1 MFLIGGK
8 DPIWRGTLFGSALA
22 GGGSPAPQ
30 PVVPSNTV
38 APEVSGTPQVG
49 QTINTSSGTWSGTAP
64 ITYEYRWQ
72 SSADGST
79 GWADIASATA
89 STFTLQGAQ
98 QGLYLRARVR
108 GTNAAG
114 QSGWAASASTG
125 QIAAPPVLAAP
136 TRQTAP
142 TVAGTFQVGQT
153 LTIGQPAVY
162 SGNPAPTISYRWQMR
177 PNGGG
182 TITTLNTGASLT
194 LTESHVGM
202 QIRLQDM
209 ASNSQGSTALAG
221 GTWLGPVAAAP
232 TGPTQ
237 QAARAGA
244 TGRGATDFVGPY
256 DYAPGGGP

>member
-8 DPIWRGTLFGSALA
+8 DPIYRGTLFGSALA

-72 SSADGST
+72 ASTDGSS
-79 GWADIASATA
+79 GWADIAGATA
-89 STFTLQGAQ
+89 STLTPQVEQ

-125 QIAAPPVLAAP
+125 QIAAAPVLAAP

-162 SGNPAPTISYRWQMR
+162 SGNPAPAISYRWQMR

-182 TITTLNTGASLT
+182 TILSLDIASSFT
-194 LTESHVGM
+194 LTSAQEGM
-202 QIRLQDM
+202 QIRVQDM
-209 ASNSQGSTALAG
+209 ASNSQGSTVLTSG
-221 GTWLGPVAAAP
+221 PWLGPVAE
-232 TGPTQ
+232 
-237 QAARAGA
+237 AG
-244 TGRGATDFVGPY
+244 G
-256 DYAPGGGP
+256 

>member
-64 ITYEYRWQ
+64 ITYEYQWQ
-72 SSADGST
+72 ASADGAT
-79 GWADIASATA
+79 GWADIAGATA
-89 STFTLQGAQ
+89 STLTPQVEQ

-125 QIAAPPVLAAP
+125 QIAAASPVLAAP

-162 SGNPAPTISYRWQMR
+162 SGNPAPEISYRWQMR
-177 PNGGG
+177 PNGSG
-182 TITTLNTGASLT
+182 TTLSLGIASSFT
-194 LTESHVGM
+194 LTSAQEGM
-202 QIRLQDM
+202 QIRVQDM
-209 ASNSQGSTALAG
+209 ASNSQGSTVWTNG
-221 GTWLGPVAAAP
+221 PWLGPVAAARP
-232 TGPTQ
+232 
-237 QAARAGA
+237 
-244 TGRGATDFVGPY
+244 
-256 DYAPGGGP
+256 

>member
-49 QTINTSSGTWSGTAP
+49 QTINTSSGTWSGTEP
-64 ITYEYRWQ
+64 ITYEYQWQ
-72 SSADGST
+72 ASTDGSS
-79 GWADIASATA
+79 GWADIAGARA
-89 STFTLQGAQ
+89 STLTLQVEQ

-125 QIAAPPVLAAP
+125 QIAAASPVLAAP

-162 SGNPAPTISYRWQMR
+162 SGNPAPEISYRWQMLQ
-177 PNGGG
+177 NGSGK
-182 TITTLNTGASLT
+182 ITTLPTASSLT
-194 LTESHVGM
+194 LTSAQEGM
-202 QIRLQDM
+202 QIRVQDM
-209 ASNSQGSTALAG
+209 ASNSQGSTVLTSG
-221 GTWLGPVAAAP
+221 PWLGPVAAAE
-232 TGPTQ
+232 
-237 QAARAGA
+237 AGS
-244 TGRGATDFVGPY
+244 
-256 DYAPGGGP
+256 

>member
-72 SSADGST
+72 ASADGAT
-79 GWADIASATA
+79 GWANIAGATA
-89 STFTLQGAQ
+89 STLTPQVEQ
-98 QGLYLRARVR
+98 QGLYLRAMVR

-114 QSGWAASASTG
+114 QSAWAASASTG
-125 QIAAPPVLAAP
+125 QIAAASPVLAAP

-142 TVAGTFQVGQT
+142 TVAGIFQVGQT

-162 SGNPAPTISYRWQMR
+162 SGNPAPEISYRWQMR

-182 TITTLNTGASLT
+182 TITTLASASSFT
-194 LTESHVGM
+194 LTSAQKGM
-202 QIRLQDM
+202 QIRVLDM
-209 ASNSQGSTALAG
+209 ASNSQGSTVLTSG
-221 GTWLGPVAAAP
+221 PWLGPVA
-232 TGPTQ
+232 
-237 QAARAGA
+237 
-244 TGRGATDFVGPY
+244 
-256 DYAPGGGP
+256 

>member
-64 ITYEYRWQ
+64 ITYEYKWQ

-79 GWADIASATA
+79 GWTDIAGATTA
-89 STFTLQGAQ
+89 SLAVVSGH
-98 QGLYLRARVR
+98 LSRYLRSQVR
-108 GTNAAG
+108 ATNAVGA
-114 QSGWAASASTG
+114 SGWISSAAAG
-125 QIAAPPVLAAP
+125 PVTEALAAP
-136 TRQTAP
+136 VRVSAP
-142 TVAGTFQVGQT
+142 GVVGTFRAGQT
-153 LTIGQPAVY
+153 LTVNPAAAY
-162 SGNPAPTISYRWQMR
+162 SGNPTPTVSYRWQTR

-182 TITTLNTGASLT
+182 TATDVGTGPTLV
-194 LTESHVGM
+194 LTEAMLGM

-209 ASNSQGSTALAG
+209 ASNSQGST
-221 GTWLGPVAAAP
+221 TWQGATWRGPVQAAAES
-232 TGPTQ
+232 
-237 QAARAGA
+237 
-244 TGRGATDFVGPY
+244 V
-256 DYAPGGGP
+256 

>member
-8 DPIWRGTLFGSALA
+8 DPIWRGALFGSALA

-72 SSADGST
+72 ASTDGSS
-79 GWADIASATA
+79 GWADIAGATA
-89 STFTLQGAQ
+89 STLTPQVEQ
-98 QGLYLRARVR
+98 QGLYLRAMVR

-162 SGNPAPTISYRWQMR
+162 SGNPAPEISYRWQMR

-182 TITTLNTGASLT
+182 TILSTDIASSFT
-194 LTESHVGM
+194 LTSAQEGM
-202 QIRLQDM
+202 QIRVQDM
-209 ASNSQGSTALAG
+209 ASNSQGSTVWTSG
-221 GTWLGPVAAAP
+221 PWLGPAA
-232 TGPTQ
+232 
-237 QAARAGA
+237 
-244 TGRGATDFVGPY
+244 
-256 DYAPGGGP
+256 GG

>member
-72 SSADGST
+72 ESADGAT
-79 GWADIASATA
+79 GWADIAGATSSAITP
-89 STFTLQGAQ
+89 QVEQ
-98 QGLYLRARVR
+98 QGLYLRAMVR

-114 QSGWAASASTG
+114 QSVWAASASTG

-162 SGNPAPTISYRWQMR
+162 SGNPAPAIIYRWQMR

-182 TITTLNTGASLT
+182 TILSLGIAPSFT
-194 LTESHVGM
+194 LTSAQEGM
-202 QIRLQDM
+202 QIRVQDM
-209 ASNSQGSTALAG
+209 ASNSQGSTS
-221 GTWLGPVAAAP
+221 WSNNPFSGPVAAP
-232 TGPTQ
+232 P
-237 QAARAGA
+237 
-244 TGRGATDFVGPY
+244 
-256 DYAPGGGP
+256 

>member
-64 ITYEYRWQ
+64 ITYEYQWQ
-72 SSADGST
+72 ASADGAT
-79 GWADIASATA
+79 GWADIAGATA
-89 STFTLQGAQ
+89 STLTPQVEQ
-98 QGLYLRARVR
+98 QGLYLRSRVR

-125 QIAAPPVLAAP
+125 QIAAASPVLAAP

-162 SGNPAPTISYRWQMR
+162 SGNPAPEISYRWQMR
-177 PNGGG
+177 PNGSG
-182 TITTLNTGASLT
+182 TITTLPTASSLT
-194 LTESHVGM
+194 LTSAQEGM
-202 QIRLQDM
+202 QIRVQDM
-209 ASNSQGSTALAG
+209 ASNSQGSTIFSNNP
-221 GTWLGPVAAAP
+221 WLGPVAAARP
-232 TGPTQ
+232 
-237 QAARAGA
+237 
-244 TGRGATDFVGPY
+244 
-256 DYAPGGGP
+256 

>member
-22 GGGSPAPQ
+22 GGGSAP
-30 PVVPSNTV
+30 T
-38 APEVSGTPQVG
+38 
-49 QTINTSSGTWSGTAP
+49 
-64 ITYEYRWQ
+64 
-72 SSADGST
+72 
-79 GWADIASATA
+79 
-89 STFTLQGAQ
+89 
-98 QGLYLRARVR
+98 
-108 GTNAAG
+108 
-114 QSGWAASASTG
+114 
-125 QIAAPPVLAAP
+125 VLAAP

-162 SGNPAPTISYRWQMR
+162 SGNPSPTISYSWQMR

-182 TITTLNTGASLT
+182 KITTLNTGASLT
-194 LTESHVGM
+194 LTEAHVGM

-221 GTWLGPVAAAP
+221 VTWLGPVAAAP

-237 QAARAGA
+237 QAARTGA
-244 TGRGATDFVGPY
+244 TGRGAQDFIGSY
-256 DYAPGGGP
+256 DIAEAG

>member
-64 ITYEYRWQ
+64 ITYEYQWQ
-72 SSADGST
+72 ASADGAT
-79 GWADIASATA
+79 GWADIAGATA
-89 STFTLQGAQ
+89 STLTPQVEQ

-125 QIAAPPVLAAP
+125 QIAAASPVLAAP

-177 PNGGG
+177 PNGSG
-182 TITTLNTGASLT
+182 TITTLPTTASSLT
-194 LTESHVGM
+194 LTSAQEGM
-202 QIRLQDM
+202 QIRVQDM
-209 ASNSQGSTALAG
+209 ASNSQGSTSLSNNP
-221 GTWLGPVAAAP
+221 WLGPVAAARP
-232 TGPTQ
+232 
-237 QAARAGA
+237 
-244 TGRGATDFVGPY
+244 
-256 DYAPGGGP
+256 

>member
-8 DPIWRGTLFGSALA
+8 DPIWRGALFGSALA

-64 ITYEYRWQ
+64 ITYEYQWQ
-72 SSADGST
+72 ASTDGSS
-79 GWADIASATA
+79 GWADIAGATD
-89 STFTLQGAQ
+89 STFTPQVEQ

-114 QSGWAASASTG
+114 RSGWAASASTG
-125 QIAAPPVLAAP
+125 QIAAAPVLAAP
-136 TRQTAP
+136 TRQTGP

-162 SGNPAPTISYRWQMR
+162 SGNPAPAISYSWQMR

-182 TITTLNTGASLT
+182 TITTLATASSLT
-194 LTESHVGM
+194 LTSAQEGM
-202 QIRLQDM
+202 QIRVQDM
-209 ASNSQGSTALAG
+209 ASNSQGSTAWTTG
-221 GTWLGPVAAAP
+221 RWRGPVAAAP
-232 TGPTQ
+232 TGRP
-237 QAARAGA
+237 
-244 TGRGATDFVGPY
+244 
-256 DYAPGGGP
+256 

>member
-72 SSADGST
+72 ASTDGSS
-79 GWADIASATA
+79 GWADIAGATS
-89 STFTLQGAQ
+89 STLTPQVQQ

-182 TITTLNTGASLT
+182 TITTLPSESSLT
-194 LTESHVGM
+194 LTSAQEGM
-202 QIRLQDM
+202 QIRVQDM
-209 ASNSQGSTALAG
+209 ASNSQGSTG
-221 GTWLGPVAAAP
+221 WTNGPWLGPVAPLLQAP
-232 TGPTQ
+232 P
-237 QAARAGA
+237 
-244 TGRGATDFVGPY
+244 
-256 DYAPGGGP
+256 

>member
-8 DPIWRGTLFGSALA
+8 DPIWRGALFASRL
-22 GGGSPAPQ
+22 GGVGAVLPQ
-30 PVVPSNTV
+30 PVQPSNTAV
-38 APEVSGTPQVG
+38 PAVTGTPQVG
-49 QTINTSSGTWSGTAP
+49 QALTASTGSWAGDAP
-64 ITYEYRWQ
+64 ITYEFQWQ

-79 GWADIASATA
+79 GWADIAGATA
-89 STFTLQGAQ
+89 STLTPQVEQ
-98 QGLYLRARVR
+98 QGLYLRSRVR

-162 SGNPAPTISYRWQMR
+162 SGNPAPEISYRWQMR

-182 TITTLNTGASLT
+182 TRTTLTSASSLT
-194 LTESHVGM
+194 LTSAQEGM
-202 QIRLQDM
+202 QIRVLDM
-209 ASNSQGSTALAG
+209 ASNSQGSTSLSNNP
-221 GTWLGPVAAAP
+221 WLGPVAAAHI
-232 TGPTQ
+232 
-237 QAARAGA
+237 AEAG
-244 TGRGATDFVGPY
+244 
-256 DYAPGGGP
+256 

>member
-194 LTESHVGM
+194 LTEAHVGM

-221 GTWLGPVAAAP
+221 VTWLGPVAAAP
-232 TGPTQ
+232 TGTTQ

>member
-8 DPIWRGTLFGSALA
+8 DPIWRGALFASRL
-22 GGGSPAPQ
+22 GGVGAVLPQ
-30 PVVPSNTV
+30 PVQPSNTAV
-38 APEVSGTPQVG
+38 PAVTGTPQVG
-49 QTINTSSGTWSGTAP
+49 QALTASTGSWAGDAP
-64 ITYEYRWQ
+64 ITYEFQWQ

-89 STFTLQGAQ
+89 ITFTLQGAQ

-108 GTNAAG
+108 GTNGAG
-114 QSGWAASASTG
+114 RSGWAASASTG

-162 SGNPAPTISYRWQMR
+162 SGNPAPEIIYRWQMQ

-194 LTESHVGM
+194 LTAAHVGRR
-202 QIRLQDM
+202 IRLQDM
-209 ASNSQGSTALAG
+209 ASNSQGSTALVG
-221 GTWLGPVAAAP
+221 VTWLGPVAAAP
-232 TGPTQ
+232 TGTTQ

-256 DYAPGGGP
+256 DYAPGGGS

>member
-30 PVVPSNTV
+30 PMVPSNTV

-72 SSADGST
+72 ASADGAT
-79 GWADIASATA
+79 GWANIAGATA
-89 STFTLQGAQ
+89 STLTPQVEQ

-182 TITTLNTGASLT
+182 TITTLPSASSLT
-194 LTESHVGM
+194 LTSAQEGM
-202 QIRLQDM
+202 QIRVLDM
-209 ASNSQGSTALAG
+209 ASNSQGSTSWSNNP
-221 GTWLGPVAAAP
+221 WLGPVAAKP
-232 TGPTQ
+232 TGQP
-237 QAARAGA
+237 
-244 TGRGATDFVGPY
+244 
-256 DYAPGGGP
+256 